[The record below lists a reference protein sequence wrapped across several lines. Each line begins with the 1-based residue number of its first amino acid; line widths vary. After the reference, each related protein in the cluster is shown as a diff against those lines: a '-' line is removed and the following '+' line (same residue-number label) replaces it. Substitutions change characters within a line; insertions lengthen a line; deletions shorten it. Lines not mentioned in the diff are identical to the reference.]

1 MGFRASAIK
10 PAWGLG
16 KAPGYPVVKVATRTD
31 MVGKG
36 EVCKYEK
43 ITIADNGGNRKS
55 GKTDC
60 NNIKTTPTAMTN
72 SQCGTRNTR
81 QAHLS
86 SGDTQTRIAEA
97 ATRNKNRRIDQA
109 NIGLEDGGGVRRGQ
123 K

>member
-1 MGFRASAIK
+1 MGFRASALK
-10 PAWGLG
+10 PAWVLG

-43 ITIADNGGNRKS
+43 ITIADHGGNRKS

-72 SQCGTRNTR
+72 SQCGPRNTR

-97 ATRNKNRRIDQA
+97 ATRNKNGRIDQA